1 MMWETLGTVRDLG
14 RLQDIA
20 SVLIRWGFGDVVK
33 RMGMAGVLE
42 KAGRLLHWQ
51 AVEEGRL
58 RMDVPTRLR
67 CTLQDLGPTFVK
79 LGQVLATRV
88 DLLPPAWIDELGKLQ
103 NAVPALRWDAVLP
116 QLRED
121 LGAEPEAV
129 FARVEH
135 EPLAAASLAQA
146 HRAWLA
152 DGSAVVLKIRRP
164 GIRDTVEA
172 DLRLLKH
179 LAVIVEKNLPEL
191 RRYHPQRIVQ
201 QFSASLRRELD
212 FAAECRNA
220 ERIAH
225 NFAGRDD
232 IVIPRV
238 YWQWTCER
246 LNVQECLEG
255 VPGRDLAAVDAM
267 GLDRVQLARTGA
279 GLVLKM
285 VLEDGFFH
293 AYPHPG
299 NIFYMPDGAIG
310 VIDFGMVGRV
320 TEQRRFQIVRLL
332 HGLVVHDSA
341 AVAEVLAD
349 WTEENNDID
358 EVRLQE
364 SADVFVDQYRGVPLK
379 DLRMGAMLGDVTA
392 MLREHGLS
400 LPADLALMI
409 KAFLTLEG
417 MGRQL
422 DPDFDMASE
431 ARPYLERAML
441 ERFAPDVLVRR
452 GRRTLSGLVD
462 LLRDMPRD
470 VHRLLQSA
478 RRGKLQMHI
487 EVDTLRAFGE
497 QVDRAANRLTM
508 GIITASLVIGSSIV
522 MNSVGGGVSNR
533 WLMALG
539 VLGFVGAALCGVWIL
554 FSIWR
559 SGRR

>member
-103 NAVPALRWDAVLP
+103 NAVPALPWDAVLP

-146 HRAWLA
+146 HRAWLV

-255 VPGRDLAAVDAM
+255 VPGRDLAAADAM

-293 AYPHPG
+293 ADPHPG

>member
-1 MMWETLGTVRDLG
+1 MWETLGTVRDLG

-20 SVLIRWGFGDVVK
+20 SVLIRWGFGDMVK

-103 NAVPALRWDAVLP
+103 NAVPALPWDTVLP

-293 AYPHPG
+293 ADPHPG

>member
-20 SVLIRWGFGDVVK
+20 SVLIRWGFGDMVK

-103 NAVPALRWDAVLP
+103 NAVPALPWDAVLP

-293 AYPHPG
+293 ADPHPG

-539 VLGFVGAALCGVWIL
+539 LLGFVGAALCGVWIL